1 MIITINLGNSKAL
14 ENVHNIINKIHVT
27 YIERK
32 KFIWWKMSHMWVFL
46 CVVLVF
52 RPIVVE

>member
-32 KFIWWKMSHMWVFL
+32 KFIW
-46 CVVLVF
+46 
-52 RPIVVE
+52 